1 MKDDGYKIR
10 DEYGVYYITFAVV
23 EWVDVF
29 SRKLYT
35 DIVLDSLK
43 FCIENKQLK
52 LFAWCIM
59 SNHVHLIVQSTSGKL
74 SETLRD
80 LKKFTSSTIINTI
93 KDNKQESRKNWM
105 LWIFK
110 KAGEKNSRNKDY
122 QFWQQ
127 DNQPMQLT
135 TPAFTLE
142 KLNYIHNNPVK
153 AGIVEKPEDY
163 MLSTARDYNGMK
175 GLLPIEHLTGSL
187 FFATLNASQRLAIH
201 FYSVVSCR
209 TLRRAMINFKQA

>member
-93 KDNKQESRKNWM
+93 KDNKQESRKNCM

-127 DNQPMQLT
+127 DNQPIQLT

-153 AGIVEKPEDY
+153 AGLVDKPEDY
-163 MLSTARDYNGMK
+163 LLSSARDYCNMK
-175 GLLPIEHLTGSL
+175 GLLQIEHLT
-187 FFATLNASQRLAIH
+187 AAYTLQR
-201 FYSVVSCR
+201 
-209 TLRRAMINFKQA
+209 